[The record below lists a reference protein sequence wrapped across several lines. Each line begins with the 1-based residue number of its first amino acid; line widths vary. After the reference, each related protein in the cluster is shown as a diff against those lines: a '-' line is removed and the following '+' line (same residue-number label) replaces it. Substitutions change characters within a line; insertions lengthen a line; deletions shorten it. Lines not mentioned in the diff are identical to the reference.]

1 MKKIIVYSGT
11 SLLLVV
17 ILYLSLFRYI
27 EPSIQL
33 NRDLKIDLTSWNIDR
48 NLSSIETDYF
58 FSPTRV
64 KYFPLKPD
72 HQFVVFYKDKKE
84 FPSNNNEMPWLAANY
99 IINLWNLTYSK
110 NLSIEKHLA
119 DLNIAANFLKN
130 RAIIQKNTATWKV
143 HLTFRRYDL
152 PEEWPG
158 AYQQGRIL
166 AGIARYYQ
174 LTGDTTFLELG
185 KKAVNFCEVQVS
197 DGGILSNAEAGGYIY
212 EEYPT
217 TPPNSVL
224 NGHIFCLFGL
234 FDFYRVTKYEKA
246 KELFDKGVEYL
257 VTDLDKYDT
266 GYWSYYDLKTKFV
279 TDYTYHVNVHIPQ
292 LRVLYQIT
300 GNEIFAAY
308 ADKWKSYLKQPY
320 YTLFKFEVLYDA
332 FLRRLTYKSWLTRGV
347 ERRLT
352 TEEEID

>member
-58 FSPTRV
+58 FSPNRV

-99 IINLWNLTYSK
+99 IINLWNLSYDE
-110 NLSIEKHLA
+110 NISIEEHLA

-158 AYQQGRIL
+158 AYQQGKIL
-166 AGIARYYQ
+166 SAIARYYQ
-174 LTGDTTFLELG
+174 LTGDTTFL
-185 KKAVNFCEVQVS
+185 
-197 DGGILSNAEAGGYIY
+197 
-212 EEYPT
+212 
-217 TPPNSVL
+217 
-224 NGHIFCLFGL
+224 
-234 FDFYRVTKYEKA
+234 
-246 KELFDKGVEYL
+246 
-257 VTDLDKYDT
+257 
-266 GYWSYYDLKTKFV
+266 
-279 TDYTYHVNVHIPQ
+279 
-292 LRVLYQIT
+292 
-300 GNEIFAAY
+300 
-308 ADKWKSYLKQPY
+308 
-320 YTLFKFEVLYDA
+320 
-332 FLRRLTYKSWLTRGV
+332 
-347 ERRLT
+347 
-352 TEEEID
+352 